1 MIKKRGFTLLESM
14 VAVAILAI
22 SVAAP
27 IYAASRALVAVQ
39 NAKDQLTASFLAQE
53 GVEFI
58 RMNRDTLFLIEY
70 DSDTATASAEGW
82 ESFITRVHNKCASS
96 DSGCWIDP
104 GGYGIGMKCSGYA
117 NRTCPPLYLT
127 ANGEYRTADD
137 SGIEFDTD
145 DPSIF
150 TRVILMET
158 VDENTE
164 KVTSTVSW
172 DNHGKRYEAKVV
184 DYLTAWQ

>member
-58 RMNRDTLFLIEY
+58 RMNRDTWYLVKY
-70 DSDTATASAEGW
+70 KADTATASDEGW
-82 ESFITRVHNKCASS
+82 KFFRLLVRDRCSS
-96 DSGCWIDP
+96 AFGGCWVDP
-104 GGYGIGMKCSGYA
+104 RSSSIGKRCNIYPSSKC
-117 NRTCPPLYLT
+117 PELYLT
-127 ANGEYRTADD
+127 EGGEYRL
-137 SGIEFDTD
+137 TD
-145 DPSIF
+145 DGGYDLTSGDSSIF
-150 TRVILMET
+150 TRVVT
-158 VDENTE
+158 VDTVDSHTE

-172 DNHGKRYEAKVV
+172 DHHGKRYEAKVV